1 MLDYHVQVFRIGI
14 KLYYLDVYNLYSFHD
29 QKHNENNVNLY
40 CLPSSSP
47 VCVSPSGPAGPANIT
62 NKTER
67 CLNHCYKAWY
77 VSLKLKEL
85 WVPWKYNVC
94 KSCHSQSKTIHPD
107 IDWGVSFLENILILI
122 VCRTGILTTINGRA
136 MREKLKIRT
145 STSND

>member
-14 KLYYLDVYNLYSFHD
+14 KLYYLDVYSLYSFHD

-67 CLNHCYKAWY
+67 CLNHCYKA
-77 VSLKLKEL
+77 
-85 WVPWKYNVC
+85 
-94 KSCHSQSKTIHPD
+94 
-107 IDWGVSFLENILILI
+107 
-122 VCRTGILTTINGRA
+122 
-136 MREKLKIRT
+136 
-145 STSND
+145 